1 MKINMFGQC
10 DVLLSE
16 FQSDYKDMDQ
26 KFKALH
32 QQMSNELAKILYCL
46 EDLGLLCAYEVLINF
61 VTLWKKTCNKKK
73 MKNLFYFCCL

>member
-1 MKINMFGQC
+1 LFGQC

-16 FQSDYKDMDQ
+16 FQSDYKDMDL

-32 QQMSNELAKILYCL
+32 QRMSNELAKILYCL

-61 VTLWKKTCNKKK
+61 VTLWKKSAIKRK
-73 MKNLFYFCCL
+73 